1 ERAGASGRKGFG
13 MNPGATPRNL
23 SRDFR
28 RSIRSASLRK
38 GYFSH
43 FSRSLLDIES
53 LSDRDIHSLL
63 GEARRFANVS
73 PKQAPLM
80 RRHIA
85 LLLTRL
91 GAQVT
96 FCGPPALLPEVAQTI
111 APGVLITRDFDGAL
125 PAADVIM
132 MLRVQKERL
141 SGLQLSVD
149 HYVRDYQLTSERL
162 ALAP

>member
-1 ERAGASGRKGFG
+1 

-85 LLLTRL
+85 LLFYEASTRTRCWRT
-91 GAQVT
+91 A
-96 FCGPPALLPEVAQTI
+96 VATMRSRN
-111 APGVLITRDFDGAL
+111 GGT
-125 PAADVIM
+125 
-132 MLRVQKERL
+132 
-141 SGLQLSVD
+141 
-149 HYVRDYQLTSERL
+149 
-162 ALAP
+162 